1 VVENQLAQADI
12 DVRDIP
18 KLGKELSQLGRI
30 TTLTDGRNEKLK
42 TIAELLAVE
51 KEEAA
56 KGAEGADMLQLAQEE
71 RVGCEAELAEIEGE
85 IVKYMTPKD
94 EADDRGIILEVR
106 AGTGIVVI
114 KLHCISNSNTCCTCN
129 DQAVT
134 RLLCLPVRC
143 SKCTKATL
151 S

>member
-42 TIAELLAVE
+42 TITELLAVE

-71 RVGCEAELAEIEGE
+71 RMVCEAELAEIEGE

-94 EADDRGIILEVR
+94 EADERGIILEVR
-106 AGTGIVVI
+106 AGTGIVVMQ
-114 KLHCISNSNTCCTCN
+114 LHCTSSPNISCT
-129 DQAVT
+129 
-134 RLLCLPVRC
+134 
-143 SKCTKATL
+143 
-151 S
+151 

>member
-71 RVGCEAELAEIEGE
+71 RMVCEAELAEIEGE

-94 EADDRGIILEVR
+94 EADERGIILEVR
-106 AGTGIVVI
+106 AGTGIVVMQ
-114 KLHCISNSNTCCTCN
+114 LHCTSSPNISCT
-129 DQAVT
+129 
-134 RLLCLPVRC
+134 
-143 SKCTKATL
+143 
-151 S
+151 

>member
-18 KLGKELSQLGRI
+18 KLGKELSQLGRT

-42 TIAELLAVE
+42 TITELLAVE

-71 RVGCEAELAEIEGE
+71 RMVCEAELAEIEGE

-94 EADDRGIILEVR
+94 EADERGIILEVR
-106 AGTGIVVI
+106 AGTGIVVMQ
-114 KLHCISNSNTCCTCN
+114 LHCTSSPNISCT
-129 DQAVT
+129 
-134 RLLCLPVRC
+134 
-143 SKCTKATL
+143 
-151 S
+151 